1 MKGALIG
8 CGFFA
13 ENQMKAWQSLPEVDI
28 VAVCDPDP
36 VRREYFQTNFDVAR
50 TFAEA
55 QTLFEQCRLDF
66 VDIAA
71 PTPAHDSL
79 VRLAADHGVAIIC
92 QKPFAGSPDRAKALI
107 QYCLQKG
114 VGLSIHE
121 NFRWQ
126 YAVREVIRRVRN
138 DEIGTPF
145 FGRISYR
152 NGFDVYQSQPYL
164 AHVERF
170 IIEDLG
176 IHVLDIARALFG
188 NVRRLSC
195 ETSRVNPDI
204 AGEDVAT
211 MMLRHDS
218 GTTSV
223 VDCSYATRL
232 VPDPFPQTLID
243 IDGSRGSLRLMAD
256 ATLYIHTPDG
266 CVEHHVTPQAPDW
279 STPPWTIIQDSVVA
293 FQTHW
298 LECHRAGVEADTSG
312 RDNYNTLALVDAAYE
327 AAAHHTVMTPERW
340 S

>member
-13 ENQMKAWQSLPEVDI
+13 ENQMKAWQSLPEVEI

-36 VRREYFQTNFDVAR
+36 ARREHFQTHFGVTQ

-55 QTLFEQCRLDF
+55 QALFEQCRPDF

-71 PTPAHDSL
+71 PTPAHESL

-107 QYCLQKG
+107 QYCEHRG
-114 VGLSIHE
+114 VSLSVHE

-126 YAVREVIRRVRN
+126 YAVREVIRRVRD

-152 NGFDVYQSQPYL
+152 NGFDVYQNQPYL
-164 AHVERF
+164 ARAERF

-176 IHVLDIARALFG
+176 IHVLDIARALLG
-188 NVRRLSC
+188 DVSRLSC
-195 ETSRVNPDI
+195 ETNRINPGI
-204 AGEDVAT
+204 QGEDVAT
-211 MMLRHDS
+211 MMLRHD
-218 GTTSV
+218 GGATSI
-223 VDCSYATRL
+223 VDCSYATHL
-232 VPDPFPQTLID
+232 TPDPFPQTLID
-243 IDGSRGSLRLMAD
+243 IDGTRGSLRLTAD
-256 ATLYIHTPDG
+256 ERIYIHTRDG
-266 CVEHHVTPQAPDW
+266 CQCHKVTAHGPDW
-279 STPPWTIIQDSVVA
+279 STPPWTIIQESVVA
-293 FQTHW
+293 FQAHW
-298 LECHRAGVEADTSG
+298 LECHHAGVEADTSG

-327 AAAHHTVMTPERW
+327 AAAHHTVMMPKRW